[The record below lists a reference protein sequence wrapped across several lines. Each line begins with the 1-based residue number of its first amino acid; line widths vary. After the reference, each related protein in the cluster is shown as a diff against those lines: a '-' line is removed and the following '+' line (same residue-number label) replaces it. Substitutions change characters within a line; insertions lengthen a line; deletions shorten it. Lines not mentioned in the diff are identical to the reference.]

1 MRFVLIFGLLS
12 TVQQARSEPKFVPFK
27 VQCSIYAHQ
36 FPGTPDIETDL
47 KEVVLEGENE
57 TKAGHQWV
65 GEHGDYSF
73 YVVTR
78 ETLGGNRRSKK
89 TAATG
94 PEVYAYDAE
103 IRNKK
108 TGVVAQARSAGKGE
122 SHEGA
127 VHQASVSLVT
137 YPKGGE
143 TPLLVEGMLS
153 LHCHHPKDPV
163 PPKAAKR
170 R

>member
-1 MRFVLIFGLLS
+1 VLFRTLAVGVFLLS
-12 TVQQARSEPKFVPFK
+12 GSVHCESRLVPFK
-27 VQCSIYAHQ
+27 VQCSIYSHL

-47 KEVVLEGENE
+47 KEVTIEGESDS
-57 TKAGHQWV
+57 KLGHQWV
-65 GEHGDYSF
+65 GEHGDYAF

-78 ETLGGNRRSKK
+78 ETVGGKK
-89 TAATG
+89 RTKKAPASG

-108 TGVVAQARSAGKGE
+108 TGIVAQARSAGKGE

-127 VHQASVSLVT
+127 THQASVSLVT

-143 TPLLVEGMLS
+143 TPLLVEGMLA
-153 LHCHHPKDPV
+153 LHCHHPKTPTT
-163 PPKAAKR
+163 KKR
-170 R
+170 

>member
-1 MRFVLIFGLLS
+1 MSRGILAVGFLFVS
-12 TVQQARSEPKFVPFK
+12 AVAQAESRVVPFK
-27 VQCSIYAHQ
+27 VQCSIYSHL

-47 KEVVLEGENE
+47 KEVTLEGERLQ
-57 TKAGHQWV
+57 ARPHQLV
-65 GEHGDYSF
+65 GEHGDYAF

-78 ETLGGNRRSKK
+78 ETVGGKK
-89 TAATG
+89 RTKKVAATG

-108 TGVVAQARSAGKGE
+108 TGIVAQARSAGKGE

-137 YPKGGE
+137 YPKAGE
-143 TPLLVEGMLS
+143 NPLLAEGMLA
-153 LHCHHPKDPV
+153 LHCHHPKAV
-163 PPKAAKR
+163 KSKNK
-170 R
+170 